1 MASCDFAGVSCPNT
15 GCDVM
20 VLASALEK
28 HLKECD
34 HRIVKCVHCGD
45 EMVAKNLE
53 VSQREALVKIAGE
66 EEGGREEGRYVKIYD
81 MERRGRRGVGK
92 GGECLTVDGGTEGSH
107 IGMWGGKKRM
117 RSLMVLY
124 RALPLAYF
132 EEGVL

>member
-15 GCDVM
+15 GCDVT

-53 VSQREALVKIAGE
+53 VSWRKNVSKNSGR
-66 EEGGREEGRYVKIYD
+66 GREEGREVCQDI
-81 MERRGRRGVGK
+81 
-92 GGECLTVDGGTEGSH
+92 
-107 IGMWGGKKRM
+107 
-117 RSLMVLY
+117 
-124 RALPLAYF
+124 
-132 EEGVL
+132 